1 MENNDK
7 DPKYKVCDYVKIS
20 KYKNFFTKDIVRIGV
35 TNVFRLK
42 KLKILFLGHML
53 LVMLMAKKLLRH
65 FTKKNCKRQIKKS
78 LELKSN
84 QKKR

>member
-20 KYKNFFTKDIVRIGV
+20 KYKIFFTKDIVRIGV